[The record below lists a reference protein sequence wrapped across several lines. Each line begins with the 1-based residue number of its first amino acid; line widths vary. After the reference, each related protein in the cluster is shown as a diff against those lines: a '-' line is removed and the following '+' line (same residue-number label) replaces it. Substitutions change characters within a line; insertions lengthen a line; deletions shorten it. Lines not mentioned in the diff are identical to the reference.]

1 MRIKSCSFLVFV
13 RQTLDIWNQILIG
26 TIFVRSTRRGCWA
39 GRGSVGR
46 QSVNTS
52 LQILTSQHLEEPTLL
67 KCEGEKKIVHA
78 LDYHP
83 EV

>member
-26 TIFVRSTRRGCWA
+26 TIFVRSTRRRLGW
-39 GRGSVGR
+39 GGSVGR

-67 KCEGEKKIVHA
+67 
-78 LDYHP
+78 
-83 EV
+83 